1 MNEATGNVADP
12 GSMTLVLNNGDSNVQ
27 PGVVGRYSPKNP
39 RSDLYGKIGRNTP
52 IRVSAAV
59 GSAPL
64 STRAVMEVVQWPA
77 RWDVSEAD
85 RWVALEAA
93 GVLRRLGVPGRP
105 LQSAPERYFGLIV
118 ADVLYWAMHGG
129 GELTGAAP
137 VTTQFGSLSGSP
149 FTPISGDVKFGAG
162 HLAEWLPPGLAI
174 DQAATIS
181 ASVSGM
187 SESPPSWTLVHAR
200 RADGGGSGPSVLDIR
215 GNTDGGGNQWIITLT
230 PLPTYT
236 VEVQLNHN
244 GSFVSS
250 WGPTAVPQLSDD
262 RVHVV
267 HFRATQV
274 GSSIAWFLWVDGGDP
289 VMSGTVSNQPLT
301 GVGTIR
307 HSYIPGTTRTPLLTG
322 HWAITD
328 ATLDEDDVNHA
339 YRGHVGETAGN
350 RAVRLCSEEG
360 VTLTTVGD
368 LDACTPMG
376 PQRPLRLLE
385 LLSECATAEAA
396 GARLPILTETRDSL
410 GLTFRTRQSFYIT

>member
-1 MNEATGNVADP
+1 
-12 GSMTLVLNNGDSNVQ
+12 VQ

-59 GSAPL
+59 GDAPL
-64 STRAVMEVVQWPA
+64 STRFVGEVVAWPP

-105 LQSAPERYFGLIV
+105 LQSAPERYFLLNFTQ
-118 ADVLYWAMHGG
+118 VLYWAMHGG

-137 VTTQFGSLSGSP
+137 VTTQFGRLSGSP

-181 ASVSGM
+181 AGVSGM
-187 SESPPSWTLVHAR
+187 LQESPSWSLVHAR
-200 RADGGGSGPSVLDIR
+200 RGDGGGSGPSVVDIR
-215 GNTDGGGNQWIITLT
+215 GNTEEGGNQWIITFT
-230 PLPTYT
+230 PSPTYT

-244 GSFVSS
+244 GSFVDS
-250 WGPTAVPQLSDD
+250 WGPTAVPQLGDD
-262 RVHVV
+262 RMHVV
-267 HFRATQV
+267 HFRPNQV
-274 GSSIAWFLWVDGGDP
+274 GSSVAWFLWVDGGAP
-289 VMSGTVSNQPLT
+289 VMSGTVPNQDLT
-301 GVGTIR
+301 GVGAIR
-307 HSYIPGTTRTPLLTG
+307 HSYTPGTARVPL
-322 HWAITD
+322 AIGQWVITESAVD
-328 ATLDEDDVNHA
+328 QDEVNDA
-339 YRGHVGETAGN
+339 YRGHFGETAGN

-360 VTLTTVGD
+360 VILTTVGD

-410 GLTFRTRQSFYIT
+410 GLTFRTRQSFYIA